1 MSAVQAST
9 EGRKPLTGAQRQA
22 THRQRKAV
30 QAAAWRIA
38 LEAIGEA
45 PTLGQARKLAWAALA
60 TGAGY

>member
-1 MSAVQAST
+1 MTSST
-9 EGRKPLTGAQRQA
+9 KGRKPLTVAQRQA
-22 THRQRKAV
+22 AHRQRKAA

-60 TGAGY
+60 TGA